1 MVVGKRADEG
11 GTKGEKPNLGTSP
24 LHKLPCYTDK
34 CLVCSL
40 VDDHPTSSCP
50 YLNFLPEDAI
60 VSSGTEII
68 CKFCGEWN
76 GSWSCC
82 KVQGRAVLKSC
93 ALCAKCGDHRS
104 RMCPRRVAPC
114 FRLPESPHQASS
126 RQLH

>member
-1 MVVGKRADEG
+1 M
-11 GTKGEKPNLGTSP
+11 
-24 LHKLPCYTDK
+24 KLQTGK

-40 VDDHPTSSCP
+40 VDDHPTSLCP

-93 ALCAKCGDHRS
+93 ALCAKCGDHWS

-114 FRLPESPHQASS
+114 SRLPESSHQASGK
-126 RQLH
+126 QLH